1 MRHGSHFDADM
12 MKVME
17 IRGRNIDEDGR
28 CAHYRSERDVVANR
42 CATCREYWACHAC
55 HRALADHPFGRM
67 AVDDPTSAM
76 CGVCGHMMGYP
87 TYSRATACP
96 SCGHPFNPGCAAH
109 APLYF
114 EV

>member
-1 MRHGSHFDADM
+1 MRHGSHFFADM

-17 IRGRNIDEDGR
+17 IRGINIDKHGR
-28 CAHYRSERDVVANR
+28 CLHYRSARDIVANR
-42 CATCREYWACHAC
+42 CATCRQYWACHAC
-55 HRALADHPFGRM
+55 HSELADHPFGRM
-67 AVDDPTSAM
+67 PLDDPEAVL
-76 CGVCGHMMGYP
+76 CGACGHTMDCP

-96 SCGHPFNPGCAAH
+96 SCRRPFNPGCAAH